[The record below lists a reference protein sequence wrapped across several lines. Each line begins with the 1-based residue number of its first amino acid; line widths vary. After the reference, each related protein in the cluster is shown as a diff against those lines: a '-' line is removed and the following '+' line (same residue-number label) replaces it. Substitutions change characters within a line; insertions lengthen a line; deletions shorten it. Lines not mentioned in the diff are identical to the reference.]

1 MLSILHMRKNTPAKA
16 RLGMKGMIPGFEEG
30 LSTMKPEGRDGLS
43 YRRNWDSR
51 LVRRRFSHRN
61 SGRCLTSSCSIP
73 RAVVEREDCQA
84 GSVPPLCAIR

>member
-1 MLSILHMRKNTPAKA
+1 
-16 RLGMKGMIPGFEEG
+16 
-30 LSTMKPEGRDGLS
+30 MKPGGK
-43 YRRNWDSR
+43 RRIIVPPNWDRR